1 MNLNNEKEKLMKL
14 RNILMLTSL
23 LCLALIGCT
32 KDTEDIETNSQNEI
46 TRPDNSVDNP
56 ELEVENFVY
65 NGLNEIYLYK
75 SDIPELANGYFQNTN
90 DKSEFLAKAD
100 SPEDLFDNLTSSID
114 RFSFIT
120 DDYESLE
127 DSFDGISGATG
138 IKFGIGRIAGTNN
151 IFGIIRYILPGTS
164 AEDAGLVRGN
174 IFTEIN
180 GQKLT
185 SNNFSSLIDQSSFTI
200 NVGYVENSEIFL
212 TENEVT
218 LTDDNYTE
226 NPVFIAKTFDIGGRK
241 IGYLMYNS
249 FIANF
254 DEELNKAFGDF
265 KANGVTDL
273 VLDLR
278 YNGGGSVESAKDLSS
293 MITGQFKGKIFIK
306 EQWNTKYQ
314 NFYEAQNP
322 EALNN
327 RFDDKI
333 RGGASINSL
342 NLSEVYILTSN
353 SSASASELVIN
364 GLTPYI
370 SVIQIGDRTVG
381 KFQASVTLYDSED
394 YSKSGRSTNHTYAI
408 QPLVFKSIN
417 SAGKS
422 DYIDG
427 LQPDITYIENL
438 NDFGILGEQDEPLLE
453 IAINDILGRSQTDKS
468 QINRLEIELLGES
481 GMNNLEYQKMYID
494 ALPDL

>member
-1 MNLNNEKEKLMKL
+1 MKL
-14 RNILMLTSL
+14 KNILMLNSL
-23 LCLALIGCT
+23 LFLALIGCT
-32 KDTEDIETNSQNEI
+32 KDSEEIETGNNTQNE
-46 TRPDNSVDNP
+46 TANPDISVDNP

-75 SDIPELANGYFQNTN
+75 ADIPELANDYFENTN
-90 DKSEFLAKAD
+90 EKIEFLANSD
-100 SPEDLFDNLTSSID
+100 SPEDLFDDLTSSID

-120 DDYESLE
+120 DDFESLE

-138 IKFGIGRIAGTNN
+138 IKYGIGRISGTNN

-164 AEDAGLVRGN
+164 AEEAGLVRGN

-185 SNNFSSLIDQSSFTI
+185 SGNFNSLIDLPSFTI
-200 NVGYVENSEIFL
+200 NVGYVDNGEIFL
-212 TENEVT
+212 TGNEVT

-226 NPVFIAKTFDIGGRK
+226 NPIFISKTFDIGGRK

-249 FIANF
+249 FIGNF
-254 DEELNKAFGDF
+254 DDELNDVFGEF

-293 MITGQFKGKIFIK
+293 MITGQFTGKVFIK
-306 EQWNTKYQ
+306 EQWNEKYQ
-314 NFYEAQNP
+314 NFYESQNP
-322 EALNN
+322 EALIN

-333 RGGASINSL
+333 RSGASINSL
-342 NLSEVYILTSN
+342 NLSEVYILTSS

-370 SVIQIGDRTVG
+370 NVIQIGDQTVG
-381 KFQASVTLYDSED
+381 KFQASVTLYDSDDFGKE
-394 YSKSGRSTNHTYAI
+394 GRSTNHTYAM

-417 SAGKS
+417 SAGRT
-422 DYIDG
+422 DYVDG
-427 LQPDITYIENL
+427 LQPDITYREDL

-453 IAINDILGRSQTDKS
+453 KALNDILGRSQTEKS
-468 QINRLEIELLGES
+468 MVKRLEIELLGES
-481 GMNNLEYQKMYID
+481 GMNDPEYQKMYID
-494 ALPDL
+494 ALPAL